1 MRRKALAVAVAATT
15 FFGLAACG
23 GGGGGSSSSS
33 DSTKISGTGPIT
45 LVQGKDTSGFVQ
57 GVLDTWNKDHP
68 DEKARLIE
76 LPDDADSQRTKMIQ
90 NAQTKSDA
98 YDVLVTDVVWT
109 SEFAANR
116 VIIPLPESE
125 FQLDKM
131 LKPVVD
137 TTKYL
142 GKLYAAPSSS
152 DGGMLYYRTDL
163 LKAAGIASPPEKWA
177 DLVADCKKIQAT
189 PQGKGVGCYAGQFEK
204 YEGLTVNASEV
215 INGAGGEVTDDNGKP
230 NVDTP
235 EAAKGL
241 QFLVDG
247 FKQGYI
253 PKEAITYQEEQG
265 RQSFQTGKLIFMR
278 QWPYMYNLANGD
290 AGTKVKGKFAVAP
303 LPGLDG
309 PGSSS
314 LGGHNLAIST
324 YSKHKKS
331 ALDFIKFYTSEKN
344 QKAYLDLASN
354 APTFA
359 SIYDDKALQSKY
371 PYLTTLRDSINNATA
386 RPKVVAYG
394 DATLAIQDAAYS
406 ALTGKSSAADA
417 VKQMQAK
424 LETITKK

>member
-1 MRRKALAVAVAATT
+1 MRRKAMAAALAATT

-23 GGGGGSSSSS
+23 GSGGGSSTSS
-33 DSTKISGTGPIT
+33 TALTGTGPIT

-57 GVLDTWNKDHP
+57 GVLDDWNKTHP

-76 LPDDADSQRTKMIQ
+76 LPADADSQRQKMLQ

-98 YDVLVTDVVWT
+98 YDVLLVDVVWT

-116 VIIPLPESE
+116 VIVPLPESE

-131 LKPVVD
+131 LKPIID

-142 GKLYAAPSSS
+142 GKFYAAPSSS

-163 LKAAGIASPPEKWA
+163 MKAAGIAKPPTTWSE
-177 DLVADCKKIQAT
+177 LIADCKKIQAT
-189 PQGKGVGCYAGQFEK
+189 PEGKGDACYAGQFEK

-215 INGAGGEVTDDNGKP
+215 INGAGGEVTDASGKP
-230 NVDTP
+230 NVNTP

-241 QFLVDG
+241 DFLVNG

-253 PKEAITYQEEQG
+253 PKEAITYTEEEGRRAFQG
-265 RQSFQTGKLIFMR
+265 GKLIFHR
-278 QWPYMYNLANGD
+278 QWPYIYNLANGD
-290 AGTKVKGKFAVAP
+290 EGTKVKGKFAVAP

-309 PGSSS
+309 PGASS
-314 LGGHNLAIST
+314 LGGHNVAIST

-331 ALDFIKFYTSEKN
+331 ALDFIKFYTSEERQKKN
-344 QKAYLDLASN
+344 LQLASS
-354 APTFA
+354 APTFSA
-359 SIYDDKALQSKY
+359 LYDDKSLQKKY
-371 PYLTTLRDSINNATA
+371 PYLPTLRDSINNAVP

-394 DATLAIQDAAYS
+394 DASTAIQDAAYA
-406 ALTGKSSAADA
+406 ALTGKKSTTDA
-417 VKQMQAK
+417 LKELQSQ
-424 LETITKK
+424 LESITKK